1 MKLVLLQICF
11 LIDSSLLTRIRTQQR
26 LAALVGTNHKENSY
40 EKDPDN
46 IQKRSHIACVNNGP
60 NPECLWVFE
69 GEGVATRKFDGMVIL
84 IDDEGKVWKRY
95 EWKNLGEQ
103 APPSFRVV
111 SHDEVT
117 GKTVG

>member
-1 MKLVLLQICF
+1 M
-11 LIDSSLLTRIRTQQR
+11 
-26 LAALVGTNHKENSY
+26 GTNHKENSY